1 MTSISRDQIK
11 WTIIPQVC
19 CRKGCKILTSS
30 TRLRKTCDFH
40 LAKSTAYRSN
50 PELREKQ
57 KTYMANYYQK
67 KRVQWSYY
75 DWKKKKL
82 ETLLKLQEIPYVRI
96 ANVSKNFENISIKL
110 ENLKPPSTSNNS
122 PSAFQPPQTPLD
134 NLRTPKHSLCT
145 LSDTP

>member
-19 CRKGCKILTSS
+19 CRKGCKVLTSS

-40 LAKSTAYRSN
+40 LAKSTAYRAN

-57 KTYMANYYQK
+57 KTYMAKYYQK
-67 KRVQWSYY
+67 KRVQWSDY

-82 ETLLKLQEIPYVRI
+82 ETLLKLQEIPYVKI
-96 ANVSKNFENISIKL
+96 GNVSKNFEKITLIL
-110 ENLKPPSTSNNS
+110 ENLKPPLTSSNS
-122 PSAFQPPQTPLD
+122 PSVLPPLQTLPG
-134 NLRTPKHSLCT
+134 NLRTPKHSLGT
-145 LSDTP
+145 LSDMP

>member
-1 MTSISRDQIK
+1 MTTISQDQIK

-19 CRKGCKILTSS
+19 CRKGCKALTSS
-30 TRLRKTCDFH
+30 TRLRKTCDLH
-40 LAKSTAYRSN
+40 LAKSSAYRAN
-50 PELREKQ
+50 PEAREKQ

-67 KRVQWSYY
+67 KRVQWSDY

-96 ANVSKNFENISIKL
+96 ANVSKNFEKISIIL

-122 PSAFQPPQTPLD
+122 PSALPLIQTLGGNPRIPKR
-134 NLRTPKHSLCT
+134 NLGI